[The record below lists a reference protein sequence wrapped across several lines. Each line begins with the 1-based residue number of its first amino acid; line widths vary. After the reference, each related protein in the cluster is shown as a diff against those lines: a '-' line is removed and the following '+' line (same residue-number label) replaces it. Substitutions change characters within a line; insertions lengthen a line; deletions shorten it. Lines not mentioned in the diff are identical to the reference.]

1 MSTTDRKGIGTF
13 GEAAAISLLAEKGYR
28 ILEQN
33 FRFGRYGEVDI
44 VAQTGNILCF
54 IEVKTREHTYFG
66 TAAEAV
72 TYKKR
77 QRIIRVANY
86 YITVHQHLKTV
97 RREMP
102 TIRFDVIEVYIDKIR
117 DSRQTYESSTADN
130 GNPDTLL
137 VRSINH
143 IENAFTI

>member
-1 MSTTDRKGIGTF
+1 MSATDRKGIGAF
-13 GEAAAISLLAEKGYR
+13 GEAAAISLLEEKGYH

-44 VAQTGNILCF
+44 VAQTRNTLCF

-72 TYKKR
+72 TYQKR

-86 YITVHQHLKTV
+86 FITVHQHQKRTL
-97 RREMP
+97 REKP

-117 DSRQTYESSTADN
+117 DGRKTCEKSTEDN
-130 GNPDTLL
+130 KNPDILL

-143 IENAFTI
+143 IENAFIT